1 MENGK
6 KNRKNRV
13 AGGGS
18 IGMSKE
24 MPFIVFC
31 IEEYRRQKKLTG
43 KAVIELFNKYS
54 VCEYAESFYEAF
66 HTTGPKYI
74 VNDIDLY
81 IASRQAV

>member
-1 MENGK
+1 
-6 KNRKNRV
+6 
-13 AGGGS
+13 
-18 IGMSKE
+18 MSKE

-43 KAVIELFNKYS
+43 KAVIELFNKYL
-54 VCEYAESFYEAF
+54 VCEYIESFYEAL

>member
-6 KNRKNRV
+6 KNRKYRV
-13 AGGGS
+13 AGGGI

-31 IEEYRRQKKLTG
+31 IEEYRRQKKMTG

-54 VCEYAESFYEAF
+54 VCEYVESFYEAL